1 MASLFLTYI
10 KEYMYQKNYAKRT
23 VESYLYWIKN
33 YILFHDKKH
42 PDKLDND
49 DVEQFLSYL
58 NNQLPHLKNN
68 N

>member
-10 KEYMYQKNYAKRT
+10 KEYMY
-23 VESYLYWIKN
+23 I
-33 YILFHDKKH
+33 KH

-49 DVEQFLSYL
+49 DIEQFLSYL
-58 NNQLPHLKNN
+58 NNQSPHLKNN

>member
-1 MASLFLTYI
+1 
-10 KEYMYQKNYAKRT
+10 MYQKNYAKRT

-58 NNQLPHLKNN
+58 NNQSPH
-68 N
+68 

>member
-10 KEYMYQKNYAKRT
+10 KEYMYQKNYI
-23 VESYLYWIKN
+23 S
-33 YILFHDKKH
+33 FHNKKH

-49 DVEQFLSYL
+49 DIEQFLSYL
-58 NNQLPHLKNN
+58 NNQSPHLKNN

>member
-33 YILFHDKKH
+33 HILFHDKKH
-42 PDKLDND
+42 PDKLYND

-58 NNQLPHLKNN
+58 NNQSHI
-68 N
+68 